1 MIGRRKQEEYEVAKQ
16 DYAAKLQE
24 INVYQ
29 KNFYGQM
36 IPQIFHKLQD
46 VDHRKTMQVRDSVKQ
61 AAQIERRIQ
70 PIIDKCL
77 EEMVRSAEEVSPEAV
92 INCSIFIVL
101 FSLIELSFYLLQFAK
116 KNIANAMLC

>member
-1 MIGRRKQEEYEVAKQ
+1 MARRKQEEFEVAKQ

-36 IPQIFHKLQD
+36 IPQIFHRLQD

-61 AAQIERRIQ
+61 AAQIERKIQ

-77 EEMVRSAEEVSPEAV
+77 EEMIRSADEVSPEV
-92 INCSIFIVL
+92 VCIL
-101 FSLIELSFYLLQFAK
+101 
-116 KNIANAMLC
+116 